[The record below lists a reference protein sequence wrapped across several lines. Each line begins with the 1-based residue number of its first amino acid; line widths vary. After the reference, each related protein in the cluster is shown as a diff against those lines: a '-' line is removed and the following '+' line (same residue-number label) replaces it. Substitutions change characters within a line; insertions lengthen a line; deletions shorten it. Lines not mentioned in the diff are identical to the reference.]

1 MIKIQRFLRDKSDY
15 LGVVFFAISF
25 SSISIFRKFAWG
37 DDWAFISD
45 YRRGDSAVRVE
56 HFSGYRPILQK
67 IMDISFGNITNYEHL
82 IFLRIFSVIG
92 MAVLTVL
99 VINNLEKYGYSRLIK
114 LTIGL
119 GLNLLP
125 TFWIYTN
132 WSSTFVYPW
141 VCVISIL
148 SLMLFS
154 KNRYTS
160 ILLLVIAFMIYQ
172 PTAVFSVFLMFANYL
187 RIRKI
192 SRLYFNYFGA
202 LILSACI
209 SLILSKFINNSL
221 QVPAKAR
228 TGFLSDPIEI
238 VQKIIWLVTRP
249 LALSFRPFIVESH
262 GIFPL
267 ALMAAGFLLS
277 IAGLLEFSNKMR
289 DLKFLAGIGIFYIF
303 GLLPIIPIAEN
314 QIEFRIL
321 PTTSVMGL
329 LLVLIGVQSI
339 QKKIKLS
346 NSIVAIIIIICITG
360 TGLYSQSKI
369 QEIFIKPSEKNAAY
383 LLEKSLRNNL
393 NNEVIV
399 VIDYNLTWPQRN
411 YIGAL
416 SVISDFQMPWVPI
429 GEVSQ
434 VLGINESQIQIVAS
448 RPRENLKNALI
459 IDLNQV
465 RDSL

>member
-1 MIKIQRFLRDKSDY
+1 
-15 LGVVFFAISF
+15 
-25 SSISIFRKFAWG
+25 
-37 DDWAFISD
+37 
-45 YRRGDSAVRVE
+45 
-56 HFSGYRPILQK
+56 
-67 IMDISFGNITNYEHL
+67 MDISFGNITNYEHL

-92 MAVLTVL
+92 MAVLTAL

-221 QVPAKAR
+221 RCQ
-228 TGFLSDPIEI
+228 
-238 VQKIIWLVTRP
+238 
-249 LALSFRPFIVESH
+249 
-262 GIFPL
+262 
-267 ALMAAGFLLS
+267 
-277 IAGLLEFSNKMR
+277 
-289 DLKFLAGIGIFYIF
+289 LK
-303 GLLPIIPIAEN
+303 
-314 QIEFRIL
+314 
-321 PTTSVMGL
+321 
-329 LLVLIGVQSI
+329 
-339 QKKIKLS
+339 
-346 NSIVAIIIIICITG
+346 
-360 TGLYSQSKI
+360 
-369 QEIFIKPSEKNAAY
+369 
-383 LLEKSLRNNL
+383 
-393 NNEVIV
+393 
-399 VIDYNLTWPQRN
+399 
-411 YIGAL
+411 
-416 SVISDFQMPWVPI
+416 
-429 GEVSQ
+429 
-434 VLGINESQIQIVAS
+434 LGQ
-448 RPRENLKNALI
+448 
-459 IDLNQV
+459 
-465 RDSL
+465 DS

>member
-15 LGVVFFAISF
+15 IGVVFLAISF
-25 SSISIFRKFAWG
+25 NSISIFRKFAWG

-56 HFSGYRPILQK
+56 HYSGYRPILQK

-99 VINNLEKYGYSRLIK
+99 VMKNLEKYGYSRLIK

-154 KNRYTS
+154 KNRYIS
-160 ILLLVIAFMIYQ
+160 VLLLVIAFMIYQ

-192 SRLYFNYFGA
+192 PRLYFKYFGT

-238 VQKIIWLVTRP
+238 VQKIVWLVTRP

-262 GIFPL
+262 GIFPF

-329 LLVLIGVQSI
+329 LLVLIGVQSL

-346 NSIVAIIIIICITG
+346 NSFLAIIIIISITG

-369 QEIFIKPSEKNAAY
+369 QEIFIKPFEKNRAY
-383 LLEKSLRNNL
+383 LLEKSLGNNL
-393 NNEVIV
+393 NEVIV

-434 VLGINESQIQIVAS
+434 VLGIYESQIQIVAS